1 MRLGRT
7 DMSITRVGLGAW
19 AMGGDAWPYSLGPQD
34 DRDSIATI
42 RHAVAAGIN
51 WIDTAA
57 VYGLGHSEEVV
68 AAALQDIPQSERP
81 YVFTKAG
88 LVWSDGDRTT
98 EPRKIGNPRS
108 IRRELEGS
116 LRRLGTDCID
126 LYQMHWPPEDGT
138 PLEAY
143 WQTLLDLR
151 AEGKVRAVGL
161 SNHGVAQL
169 EVAEQLG
176 HVDWLQPV
184 FNAIHRDAAAD
195 VVPWCTDHGTGVI
208 VYSPMASGLLS
219 GSFTAE
225 RAAALDDADR
235 WRTVHPGFAGAAV
248 TRNLALADALRSV
261 ATRRGASVAAVAVAW
276 TLAFPITGAIVGAR
290 TPAQVDGWIAAA
302 SQPLDAADLADI
314 AEAIGHTGAGSGP
327 ALPSHQDREGP

>member
-19 AMGGDAWPYSLGPQD
+19 AMGGSGWAYSLGPQD
-34 DRDSIATI
+34 DAESIATI

-57 VYGLGHSEEVV
+57 VYGLGHSEEVI
-68 AAALQDIPQSERP
+68 AAALRDIPRSERP

-88 LVWSDGDRTT
+88 LVWGDGNRDA
-98 EPRKIGNPRS
+98 EPRKVGDPRS
-108 IRRELEGS
+108 IRRELEAC
-116 LRRLGTDCID
+116 LRRLDTDCID

-143 WQTLLDLR
+143 WQTLLDLQT
-151 AEGKVRAVGL
+151 EGKARAVGL
-161 SNHGVAQL
+161 SNHDVAQL
-169 EVAEQLG
+169 EAAEQLG
-176 HVDWLQPV
+176 HVDSLQPV

-195 VVPWCTDHGTGVI
+195 VLPWCAGHDTGVI

-225 RAAALDDADR
+225 RAAALDGADR
-235 WRTVHPGFAGAAV
+235 WRTVHPDFAGAAV
-248 TRNLALADALRSV
+248 ARNLALADALRSV
-261 ATRRGASVAAVAVAW
+261 ATRRGTSVAAVAVAW

-290 TPAQVDGWIAAA
+290 TPAQVDGWIPAA
-302 SQPLDAADLADI
+302 SQPLDTADLAEI
-314 AEAIGHTGAGSGP
+314 ADAIGRGGAGSGP
-327 ALPSHQDREGP
+327 ARPPQERQGA